1 MRCKKCG
8 HNWRLH
14 SHGLGSSDPPGGFLR
29 LLGLFLAVGS
39 VAAYFAYYGSMIGIA
54 VVVFCGL
61 SSICTLGAVL
71 TGMIDQRAYNGP
83 NCPECGERVD
93 EIWPWSE

>member
-1 MRCKKCG
+1 M
-8 HNWRLH
+8 
-14 SHGLGSSDPPGGFLR
+14 R